1 MNTAIASAHKANG
14 FIFLPREI
22 NNGLTLRNL
31 AAVGIKVTGEEN
43 DNGMC
48 KCELPEDWSSIES
61 FESPMQLRLID
72 DQCRLRAKIYY
83 KVGSQGGGASMEMM
97 PRYHILVKTANLAQ
111 WAEVYDGFS
120 LMYRT
125 KVTPWSDRMSDE
137 LAMLTEHE
145 QPEYK
150 EAEDRLA
157 ALLPNYKDPLAYW
170 N

>member
-14 FIFLPREI
+14 FIFLPTEI
-22 NNGLTLRNL
+22 TNGFTLKNL
-31 AAVGIKVTGEEN
+31 AAVGINELEKKN

-48 KCELPEDWSSIES
+48 KCQLPEGWSSIES
-61 FESPMQLRLID
+61 PDSPMQLRLLD

-97 PRYHILVKTANLAQ
+97 PRYFILVKTANLRQ

-120 LMYRT
+120 IMYRT
-125 KVTPWSDRMSDE
+125 KVTEWSDRMSDE

-150 EAEDRLA
+150 DAEDRLA
-157 ALLPNYKDPLAYW
+157 ALLPHYKNPLAYW

>member
-1 MNTAIASAHKANG
+1 MITEIASAHTANG
-14 FIFLPREI
+14 FIFLPSEI
-22 NNGLTLRNL
+22 SDGLTLQKL
-31 AAVGIKVTGEEN
+31 AKIGIKVLEEKN
-43 DNGMC
+43 VNGMC
-48 KCELPEDWSSIES
+48 KCQLPEGWSSIES
-61 FESPMQLRLID
+61 PDSPMQLRLLD

-97 PRYHILVKTANLAQ
+97 PRYFILVKTANLRQ

-125 KVTPWSDRMSDE
+125 KVTAWSDRMSDE

-150 EAEDRLA
+150 EAEDRLV